1 MTFGINGLTSVCALL
16 RYPRVLISTTK
27 NSIWIRVLEDQNPSQ
42 VFQRFPD
49 LTLFNVINEMT
60 MFQWDNDVRF
70 ALDQHAYLDFY
81 SSSSLEQQSA
91 SWHFASLGHIIL
103 IPSQAVFGLTP

>member
-1 MTFGINGLTSVCALL
+1 M
-16 RYPRVLISTTK
+16 
-27 NSIWIRVLEDQNPSQ
+27 
-42 VFQRFPD
+42 
-49 LTLFNVINEMT
+49 M

-103 IPSQAVFGLTP
+103 IPSQAVFGLTT